1 MKASTKFAL
10 TLIAGVTAGAAAVH
24 VLYAQATPPSYVVV
38 EIEEIT
44 DAAAFSAVT
53 QRPQTDAAA
62 RIQQAGGRYVAR
74 TDKITALDGTA
85 PKRMIVIAFDSLE
98 KAKALNEIPSQK
110 EINASR
116 AKNTKSRSFIVQGM

>member
-1 MKASTKFAL
+1 MKPSIKFAV
-10 TLIAGVTAGAAAVH
+10 TLFAGLSAGAAAVH
-24 VLYAQATPPSYVVV
+24 VLYAQGTPPSYVVT
-38 EIEEIT
+38 EIEDIT

-62 RIQQAGGRYVAR
+62 RIQQAGGRYVTR

-85 PKRMIVIAFDSLE
+85 PKRIIIIAFDSLE
-98 KAKALNEIPSQK
+98 KAKAFNETAGQK

>member
-1 MKASTKFAL
+1 M
-10 TLIAGVTAGAAAVH
+10 VT
-24 VLYAQATPPSYVVV
+24 
-38 EIEEIT
+38 EIEEVT

-53 QRPQTDAAA
+53 QRPQAEAAA

-74 TDKITALDGTA
+74 TDKITALDGTP

-98 KAKALNEIPSQK
+98 KAKAFNEIPSQK
-110 EINASR
+110 EINTNR